1 MSMGMSGAAS
11 ETSAASANER
21 LVGPIAV
28 AIALGAVAVANFAGS
43 GDNGGA
49 GAFAICVVV
58 SLAAGGLV
66 FGRVVPRAKA
76 GSRPGRTALV
86 LAVVSVVCLAA
97 FWSGLPQV
105 LAPAAI
111 VAGLARPRNGESTAA
126 VVLASVA
133 YVLSLVAVFVG

>member
-11 ETSAASANER
+11 ETSAGMLNER
-21 LVGPIAV
+21 VAGPVAV

-49 GAFAICVVV
+49 GPFAICAVVT
-58 SLAAGGLV
+58 LAVGALV
-66 FGRVVPRAKA
+66 FGRVVPRAKQ
-76 GSRPGRTALV
+76 GSRPGRAAII
-86 LAVVSVVCLAA
+86 LAVLSVVCLAV
-97 FWSGLPQV
+97 FWSGVPQV

-111 VAGLARPRNGESTAA
+111 VAGLARPRTGESTAA

-133 YVLSLVAVFVG
+133 YALSLVAVFVG